1 MKLFGKSRDMQ
12 KTRVLILSANGT
24 QALPIAESLH
34 NHRMEIHGFF
44 RKKLSYGY
52 ASRFFYKKTIIKYKS
67 DDEYIQQV
75 IDYVEDNRIDVIFPM
90 GDVVAGLVSKYQER
104 LNKYVHFVTPKYQ
117 SFCEGY
123 DKNKLM
129 KNCQKCNIPHPR
141 TFDLSAHSIKEI
153 DDTIFPALIKPNIT
167 TGGRGMTLVRSKKEL
182 EMSIESI
189 RKQYGDCHLQE
200 FIEAGG
206 KQVKA
211 QLFVDKHGNLL
222 CSSVMH
228 KQRYYPEKGGS
239 SCCNTTIIDD
249 KVVENCLTIL
259 RAIKWE
265 GMADFDLIEDPKDGI
280 LKIMEINPRVPACI
294 KSAIKSG
301 ADYAE
306 LYVDYALGNNVKI
319 YCSEPGYTLRHLG
332 FDFLWFFK
340 SNNRFK
346 TKPSWFLF
354 FGKKIYY
361 QDFSIK
367 DPLPFIY
374 GCLENLIKMLDPS
387 FRKSKSGTT
396 R

>member
-1 MKLFGKSRDMQ
+1 MI
-12 KTRVLILSANGT
+12 KTKVLILSANGT
-24 QALPIAESLH
+24 QALAVAESLY
-34 NHRMEIHGFF
+34 NHGIEIHGFF

-52 ASRFFYKKTIIKYKS
+52 ASRFYKKKTVIKNKS

-75 IDYVEDNRIDVIFPM
+75 IDYVKENRIDVIFPM
-90 GDVVAGLVSKYQER
+90 GDVAAGLVSKYQEH
-104 LNKYVHFVTPKYQ
+104 LSKFVHFVTPKYL

-129 KNCQKCNIPHPR
+129 NNCQKCNIPHPR
-141 TFDLSAHSIKEI
+141 TIDLSVHSINTI
-153 DDTIFPALIKPNIT
+153 DDTIFPALLKPNIT
-167 TGGRGMTLVRSKKEL
+167 TGGRGMTLVRSRTEL
-182 EMSIESI
+182 EMVFESI
-189 RKQYGDCHLQE
+189 SKQYGDCHLQE

-206 KQVKA
+206 RQVKV
-211 QLFVDKHGNLL
+211 QLFVDKQGHLL

-239 SCCNTTIIDD
+239 SCCNTTIVDD
-249 KVVENCLTIL
+249 KVVDNCLTIL
-259 RAIKWE
+259 RTIQWE
-265 GMADFDLIEDPKDGI
+265 GLADFDLIEDPKDGK

-306 LYVDYALGNNVKI
+306 LYVDYTLGHSIKH

-332 FDFLWFFK
+332 FDFLWFIK
-340 SNNRFK
+340 SKNRFR
-346 TKPSWFLF
+346 TKPSWFRF
-354 FGKKIYY
+354 VGNTIYY

-367 DPLPFIY
+367 DPLPFVF
-374 GCLENLIKMLDPS
+374 GCLENIIKLLDPT